1 MPAAAC
7 RLQYWGDVGSVQQ
20 QRAASKVRRASAQVC
35 ASSPLTLPG
44 LLRQRKS
51 LEKVQRASAQIA
63 DFGEKVAD
71 SPAKRKDAKA
81 ITLAGVR
88 TVNDLAKRLAPS
100 DVCASLY
107 MEHLLRALQVADDHF
122 ASGARNLSP
131 MLLWRS
137 ATLRLWSCRSDGR
150 LRNGAVCR
158 CAGACRA

>member
-1 MPAAAC
+1 MT
-7 RLQYWGDVGSVQQ
+7 SVPSNSREPRAKFDAP
-20 QRAASKVRRASAQVC
+20 QRRCVLAHL
-35 ASSPLTLPG
+35 SPLTLPG

-88 TVNDLAKRLAPS
+88 TVNELAKRLAP
-100 DVCASLY
+100 SLY

-131 MLLWRS
+131 IPVVEERDAQTVELWQRWPT
-137 ATLRLWSCRSDGR
+137 A
-150 LRNGAVCR
+150 
-158 CAGACRA
+158 

>member
-1 MPAAAC
+1 MT
-7 RLQYWGDVGSVQQ
+7 SVPSNSREPRAKFDAH
-20 QRAASKVRRASAQVC
+20 QRRCVLAHL
-35 ASSPLTLPG
+35 SPLTLPG

-88 TVNDLAKRLAPS
+88 TVNELAKRLAPS

-131 MLLWRS
+131 IPVVEERDAQTVELWQRWPT
-137 ATLRLWSCRSDGR
+137 A
-150 LRNGAVCR
+150 
-158 CAGACRA
+158 

>member
-1 MPAAAC
+1 MT
-7 RLQYWGDVGSVQQ
+7 SVPSNSREPRVKSDAH
-20 QRAASKVRRASAQVC
+20 QRRC

-71 SPAKRKDAKA
+71 SPAKRKDGKA

-88 TVNDLAKRLAPS
+88 TVNELAKRLAPS

-131 MLLWRS
+131 MP
-137 ATLRLWSCRSDGR
+137 
-150 LRNGAVCR
+150 VV
-158 CAGACRA
+158 